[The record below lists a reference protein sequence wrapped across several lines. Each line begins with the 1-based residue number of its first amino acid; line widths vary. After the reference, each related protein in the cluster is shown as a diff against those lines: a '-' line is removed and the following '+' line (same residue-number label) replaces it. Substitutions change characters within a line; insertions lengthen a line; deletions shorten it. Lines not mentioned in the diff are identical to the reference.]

1 MDDREFQT
9 RAEELFVEVEDRI
22 DELELDVDIDSSG
35 GVLTLTM
42 ENGTQVI
49 LSRQP
54 ASHEIW
60 VAARSGGFHLADRDG
75 VWVCGTTD
83 ETLAALLNR
92 VFTEQV
98 GEPVT
103 LLDDQAG

>member
-1 MDDREFQT
+1 MDDREFNRQ
-9 RAEELFVEVEDRI
+9 ADELFLTVEDRI

-35 GVLTLTM
+35 SVLTISM
-42 ENGTQVI
+42 EDGSQII

-60 VAARSGGFHLADRDG
+60 VAARSGGFHLRDVDG
-75 VWVCGTTD
+75 TWQCGTTGED
-83 ETLAALLNR
+83 LATLLNR

-98 GEPVT
+98 GEPVE
-103 LLDDQAG
+103 LLTD